1 MRLTWEPGQES
12 FLLFFITSQAAGTV
26 AASVWISTRDLSGW
40 LVKAAG
46 SMAFV
51 NKYTLGAAISRSLPD
66 VGVQKLLQRIACG
79 RAQWRTEGLMW

>member
-1 MRLTWEPGQES
+1 MQLTWEPGQES
-12 FLLFFITSQAAGTV
+12 FLLFFIIRQAAGTV
-26 AASVWISTRDLSGW
+26 AASVWISMRALSGW

-51 NKYTLGAAISRSLPD
+51 NKYILGAAISRSLPD
-66 VGVQKLLQRIACG
+66 VRVQKLLQRIACG

>member
-1 MRLTWEPGQES
+1 MRLTWEPGQEL
-12 FLLFFITSQAAGTV
+12 FLLFFITRQAAGTV
-26 AASVWISTRDLSGW
+26 VASVRISTRDLSGW

-51 NKYTLGAAISRSLPD
+51 KKYILGAAISRSLPD
-66 VGVQKLLQRIACG
+66 VGVQKLLQRMACG